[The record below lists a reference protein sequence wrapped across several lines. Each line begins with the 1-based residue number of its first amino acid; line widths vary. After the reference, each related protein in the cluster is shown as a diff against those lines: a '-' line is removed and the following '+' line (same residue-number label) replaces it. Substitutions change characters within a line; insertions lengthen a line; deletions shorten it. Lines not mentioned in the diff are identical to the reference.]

1 MSINFPEGTQDFP
14 CKILQVV
21 HVAKTDYSTFSA
33 SSGTFHDV
41 MSASITP
48 QSSSNKVLVQ
58 WNSNY
63 STNNDN
69 QRGGFRMLRGSTAI
83 GVGDAESSRIQT
95 ATVNMIVERNSEA
108 KQASQVLVDSP
119 STTSSTTYKLQ
130 VIAEGG
136 AGIISINRSES
147 SDNNNTHYRGSSN
160 IVLMEVEV

>member
-1 MSINFPEGTQDFP
+1 MAINFPEGTQNFP
-14 CKILQVV
+14 CKIIQVV

-48 QSSSNKVLVQ
+48 KSSSNKVLVQ

-69 QRGGFRMLRGSTAI
+69 QRGGFRILRGSTAI
-83 GVGDAESSRIQT
+83 GVGASEGNRIQT
-95 ATVNMIVERNSEA
+95 ATVNMIVERNSES
-108 KQASQVLVDSP
+108 KQVSQVLVDSP

-130 VIAEGG
+130 VIAESG

-147 SDNNNTHYRGSSN
+147 SSDSNTHYRGSSN
-160 IVLMEVEV
+160 IVLMEVEG

>member
-1 MSINFPEGTQDFP
+1 MAINFPEGTQNFP
-14 CKILQVV
+14 CKIVQVV
-21 HVAKTDYSTFSA
+21 HAAKTDYSTYTA

-41 MSASITP
+41 LSASITP
-48 QSSSNKVLVQ
+48 VSSSNKVLVQ

-63 STNNDN
+63 SVNNDN

-83 GVGDAESSRIQT
+83 GVGDAEGNRIRT

-108 KQASQVLVDSP
+108 KQASQVFLDSP

-130 VIAEGG
+130 VIAESS

-147 SDNNNTHYRGSSN
+147 SGDSNTHYRGSTN
-160 IVLMEVEV
+160 LVLMEVEA